1 MKSLLKERDRLIS
14 SLGCH
19 CLWIYWLLDIGSIL
33 PSTETTSSDDE
44 TFPINEPS
52 PFNQDLQQQHMESI
66 REAERRIQE
75 HPERYEGHSLLQ
87 RVAESER
94 ISGGAAQ
101 VAEMPPP
108 DVSLSRNSSRK
119 SPLGVDSVDYRR
131 IWMNNNIATVI
142 AHIETGQLLK
152 GNNMFMKWI
161 LTKWDDL

>member
-1 MKSLLKERDRLIS
+1 
-14 SLGCH
+14 
-19 CLWIYWLLDIGSIL
+19 
-33 PSTETTSSDDE
+33 
-44 TFPINEPS
+44 
-52 PFNQDLQQQHMESI
+52 MESI

-87 RVAESER
+87 RVVESEG

-101 VAEMPPP
+101 VTEMPPP
-108 DVSLSRNSSRK
+108 EVSLTRNSARQ

-152 GNNMFMKWI
+152 GNNMFMK
-161 LTKWDDL
+161 